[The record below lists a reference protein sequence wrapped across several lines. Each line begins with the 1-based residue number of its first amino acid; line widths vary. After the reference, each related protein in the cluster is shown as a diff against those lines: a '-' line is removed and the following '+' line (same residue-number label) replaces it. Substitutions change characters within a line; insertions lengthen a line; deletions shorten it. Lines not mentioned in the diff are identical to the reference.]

1 MIEKTRLTEEAR
13 KSRVPLNFFLSML
26 VAYLLFKGGA
36 ATGQLIFGPMLRSIS
51 KSAVFIE
58 NQNLIIQFV
67 QLLVFGL
74 ISSMLFIWVLAIE
87 GREIETLGFYREN
100 WISKYALGLLIGF
113 LMMSSVVFILYI
125 LGFITVETK
134 STQPVGTVALLNISI
149 MLVGWLLQ
157 GATEEILTRGWLM
170 NVIGARYNII
180 IGLIVSSVFFGLIHS
195 ENPSINYLAMINIV
209 LVGILLGLIVINTG
223 NLWVVC
229 GIHSAWNFAQE
240 NIFGFQVS
248 GNEVGTGTIVDL
260 NLVGNEVIT
269 GGSFGPEAGIVCSF
283 VIVFLIVIMFFVTK
297 RDSLKNIR

>member
-1 MIEKTRLTEEAR
+1 MIEKNRLTEESR
-13 KSRVPLNFFLSML
+13 KSRVLLNFFLSML

-51 KSAVFIE
+51 KSTVFIE

-87 GREIETLGFYREN
+87 GREIETLGF
-100 WISKYALGLLIGF
+100 
-113 LMMSSVVFILYI
+113 
-125 LGFITVETK
+125 ITVETK
-134 STQPVGTVALLNISI
+134 STQPVGTAALLNISI

-195 ENPSINYLAMINIV
+195 
-209 LVGILLGLIVINTG
+209 
-223 NLWVVC
+223 
-229 GIHSAWNFAQE
+229 
-240 NIFGFQVS
+240 
-248 GNEVGTGTIVDL
+248 
-260 NLVGNEVIT
+260 
-269 GGSFGPEAGIVCSF
+269 
-283 VIVFLIVIMFFVTK
+283 
-297 RDSLKNIR
+297 